1 MNIYGKLNIYNKY
14 KKFKDLKFGEVF
26 YFEDKFFKDLS
37 DIKIYMR
44 GGHTC
49 ADKTAINLETG
60 IMYSF
65 DESLP
70 VKVLSTDLHIKKT
83 DT

>member
-1 MNIYGKLNIYNKY
+1 MNICGKLELYNKQ
-14 KKFKDLKFGEVF
+14 KKFKDLKNGDVF
-26 YFEDKFFKDLS
+26 YFVDKQIKSSS

-49 ADKTAINLETG
+49 TDKTAINLETG

-65 DESLP
+65 DEDQP
-70 VKVLSTDLHIKKT
+70 VQIVSATMSIE
-83 DT
+83 

>member
-1 MNIYGKLNIYNKY
+1 MDIYGKLELYNNQ
-14 KKFKDLKFGEVF
+14 KKFKDLKNGDVF
-26 YFEDKFFKDLS
+26 YFVDRQIESSS

-49 ADKTAINLETG
+49 TDKTAINLETG

-65 DESLP
+65 DENQP
-70 VKVLSTDLHIKKT
+70 VQIVSATMNVE
-83 DT
+83 